1 MQFTKTNIIFIY
13 IAFTLLIIITFCINL
28 RTDAEL
34 ICESAR
40 YAFTHAIDQ
49 EKHQYISRIEI
60 YYNNNNSP
68 NDISGEE
75 KKNWCDQAYFF
86 STDSTRHR
94 LDSLFRNEMLKVN
107 AHTVTAIG
115 YKYNGKNY
123 HSLDEKF
130 IRKATLIQEYKYRKD
145 YNNISDITLRAYIY
159 TPLYILILNNIYT
172 YILLCVLLFPI
183 AYLFYYRY
191 KKANYSKGITVTDEA
206 ETNNGDAIHITQRK
220 YKTTKWVQ
228 IYEGYYWDGEHNIL
242 RYKNKN
248 VMLNGKAIRIF
259 HAFITKEDFFLFH
272 HDIYKIYNLKVES
285 PETKDKVYYLIK
297 SLKESLSE
305 ININIESV
313 RGKGYKLSFNV
324 NSASE

>member
-1 MQFTKTNIIFIY
+1 MQFTKTNLIFIY
-13 IAFTLLIIITFCINL
+13 IAFTLIMIITFCVNL

-40 YAFTHAIDQ
+40 YAFTNAIDQ

-60 YYNNNNSP
+60 YYNKNNSL

-94 LDSLFRNEMLKVN
+94 LDSLFRNEMLKIN
-107 AHTVTAIG
+107 AHTATAIG
-115 YKYNGKNY
+115 YTYNGKNY
-123 HSLDEKF
+123 NSLDEKF
-130 IRKATLIQEYKYRKD
+130 IRKATLIQEYKFRKD
-145 YNNISDITLRAYIY
+145 YNNKSDITLRAYIY

-172 YILLCVLLFPI
+172 YMLLCVLLFPI
-183 AYLFYYRY
+183 PYLFYCRN
-191 KKANYSKGITVTDEA
+191 KRANYSKNITVDDEA
-206 ETNNGDAIHITQRK
+206 ETNNDDAIYITQRK
-220 YKTTKWVQ
+220 YKSTKWVQ
-228 IYEGYYWDGEHNIL
+228 IYEGYYWDGEHNTL

-248 VMLNGKAIRIF
+248 IMLNGRAIRIF
-259 HAFITKEDFFLFH
+259 HAFIAKEDFFLFH
-272 HDIYKIYNLKVES
+272 HDICKIYNLKVES
-285 PETKDKVYYLIK
+285 PEAKDKVYHLIK

-305 ININIESV
+305 ANINIESV

-324 NSASE
+324 NSASK